1 MEIQHLVDG
10 LTPLLREPAAEEDF
24 AFGLAAFPAAG
35 ADVMVNVDPELE
47 DRDDVEVPALVDRVA
62 AFLALSPEQWDQV
75 VTRTVTEIEEAAGE
89 VAVPV
94 ALRDELDL
102 TSVVVFIDAVL
113 LSFVAPLQLPDGI
126 VRVQLDADLAFE
138 DIEVQIEDGTETVTF
153 DTMDDLLDHL
163 SQDDGPA

>member
-1 MEIQHLVDG
+1 MEIQHLVDAVA
-10 LTPLLREPAAEEDF
+10 PLLREPAAEEDF
-24 AFGLAAFPAAG
+24 VYGLAAFPATG
-35 ADVMVNVDPELE
+35 TDVMINVDPELE
-47 DRDDVEVPALVDRVA
+47 DRSDVEVPALVDRVA
-62 AFLALSPEQWDQV
+62 AFLALSPEQWDAL

-94 ALRDELDL
+94 ALREDLDL

-113 LSFVAPLQLPDGI
+113 LSFIAPLQLPDGI

-153 DTMDDLLDHL
+153 DTMDDLLDHI
-163 SQDDGPA
+163 SRED

>member
-1 MEIQHLVDG
+1 MEIQHLVDAVA
-10 LTPLLREPAAEEDF
+10 PLLREPAAEEDF
-24 AFGLAAFPAAG
+24 VYGLAAFPATG
-35 ADVMVNVDPELE
+35 TDVMINVDPELE
-47 DRDDVEVPALVDRVA
+47 DRTDVEVTALVDRVA
-62 AFLALSPEQWDQV
+62 AFLALSPEQWDTL

-94 ALRDELDL
+94 ALREDLDL

-113 LSFVAPLQLPDGI
+113 LSFIAPLQLPDGI

-153 DTMDDLLDHL
+153 DSMDDLLDHI
-163 SQDDGPA
+163 SRED

>member
-1 MEIQHLVDG
+1 MEIQHLVDAVA
-10 LTPLLREPAAEEDF
+10 PLLREPAAEEDF
-24 AFGLAAFPAAG
+24 VYGLAAFPATG
-35 ADVMVNVDPELE
+35 TDVMINVDPELE
-47 DRDDVEVPALVDRVA
+47 DRTDVEVPALVDRVA
-62 AFLALSPEQWDQV
+62 AFLALSPEQWDTL

-94 ALRDELDL
+94 ALREDLDL

-113 LSFVAPLQLPDGI
+113 LSFIAPLQLPDGI

-153 DTMDDLLDHL
+153 DSMDDLLDHI
-163 SQDDGPA
+163 SRED

>member
-1 MEIQHLVDG
+1 MEIQHLVDAVA
-10 LTPLLREPAAEEDF
+10 PLLREPAAEEDF
-24 AFGLAAFPAAG
+24 VYGLAAFPATG
-35 ADVMVNVDPELE
+35 TDVMINVDPELE
-47 DRDDVEVPALVDRVA
+47 DRTDVEVPALVDRVA
-62 AFLALSPEQWDQV
+62 AFLALSPEQWEAL

-94 ALRDELDL
+94 ALREDLDL

-113 LSFVAPLQLPDGI
+113 LSFIAPLQLPDGI

-153 DTMDDLLDHL
+153 DSMDDLLDHI
-163 SQDDGPA
+163 SRED

>member
-1 MEIQHLVDG
+1 MEIQHLVDAVA
-10 LTPLLREPAAEEDF
+10 PLLREPAAEEDF
-24 AFGLAAFPAAG
+24 VYGLAAFPATG
-35 ADVMVNVDPELE
+35 TDVMINVDPELE
-47 DRDDVEVPALVDRVA
+47 DRADVEVPDLVARVG
-62 AFLALSPEQWDQV
+62 AFLALSPEQWDAL

-94 ALRDELDL
+94 ALREDLDL

-113 LSFVAPLQLPDGI
+113 LSFIAPLQLPDGI

-153 DTMDDLLDHL
+153 DTMDDLLDHI
-163 SQDDGPA
+163 SRED

>member
-1 MEIQHLVDG
+1 MEIQHLVDAVA
-10 LTPLLREPAAEEDF
+10 PLLREPAAEEDF
-24 AFGLAAFPAAG
+24 VYGLAAFPATG
-35 ADVMVNVDPELE
+35 TDVMINVDPELE
-47 DRDDVEVPALVDRVA
+47 DRTDVEVPALVDRVA
-62 AFLALSPEQWDQV
+62 AFLALSPEQWDAL

-94 ALRDELDL
+94 ALREDLDL

-113 LSFVAPLQLPDGI
+113 LSFIAPLQLPDGI

-153 DTMDDLLDHL
+153 DSMDDLLDHI
-163 SQDDGPA
+163 SRED